1 MTTSVRRMPRLLGR
15 MPALLGVVLVAVVA
29 AGAPALAATAPTP
42 AASSASSG
50 TGTADTDIG
59 TVATALG
66 VDPLYI
72 STAPGTPD
80 VVAGDVRGALPADVY
95 VAVLPASAAKQVGGE
110 VAALPGAILGR
121 LTRPGTVLV
130 LAGKELEGAS
140 RTQSYDRLQTVLSDA
155 RNRLASGE
163 APGPTLVLAAR
174 GLTGSGQLS
183 DPPAPTRAGSPSG
196 GGLLWVILGLV
207 VAAIVAVPILLRRAR
222 NAPPTPPPTLL
233 RDRVEVDAYGH
244 IVRRITAKERAEE
257 QERSRGSGPA

>member
-1 MTTSVRRMPRLLGR
+1 MTTSLRRGPRRLGR
-15 MPALLGVVLVAVVA
+15 VATLLGVVLVGLLSA
-29 AGAPALAATAPTP
+29 ATPALAAATPTP
-42 AASSASSG
+42 AASSASG
-50 TGTADTDIG
+50 TAPADTDIG
-59 TVATALG
+59 TVAAALG

-72 STAPGTPD
+72 SQAPGTPD
-80 VVAGDVRGALPADVY
+80 VAAADVRGALPADVY
-95 VAVLPASAAKQVGGE
+95 VAVLPVSAAKQVGGE

-130 LAGKELEGAS
+130 LAGKDLEGAS
-140 RTQSYDRLQTVLSDA
+140 RTQSFDRLQTVLSDA
-155 RNRLASGE
+155 RDRLTSGQ
-163 APGPTLVLAAR
+163 PIGPTLVLAAR
-174 GLTGSGQLS
+174 GLTGSGLLS

-207 VAAIVAVPILLRRAR
+207 VAAILAIPILLRRAR

-244 IVRRITAKERAEE
+244 VVRRVTAKERADE